1 MYSKTQKVNWP
12 ALSLRNAKMLGTLK
26 KNEARGPGAEGRG
39 QDKSNN
45 LLFHH
50 SEDGNDNEN
59 Y

>member
-1 MYSKTQKVNWP
+1 
-12 ALSLRNAKMLGTLK
+12 MLWTLK

>member
-1 MYSKTQKVNWP
+1 MNV
-12 ALSLRNAKMLGTLK
+12 K
-26 KNEARGPGAEGRG
+26 KNEARGPGAEGQG

-50 SEDGNDNEN
+50 SEDDNNNEN